1 MSIDWTSPNQ
11 EPRCLWHEARLYENP
26 QQLERAVGDF
36 IAGGAQAGEP
46 VLAVL
51 PPHTIERVL
60 GGLGELACHVRF
72 EDMEVVGA
80 NPNCLLELYQEWIEA
95 HDSRVRVLEEG
106 IWPDRSY
113 PEIVECLRHQALLN
127 DELGS
132 CPASILCLYD
142 AARLAPE
149 VLAGAELTHPSLM
162 NADGVRRSSSRYGV
176 PLEVYAGTHWPQ
188 EAAKPPVSKLAFD
201 GDLHALR
208 QSVAADPIVA
218 KLSAERRAD
227 LVFAVNEA
235 ATKTVEYGDGECTAR
250 IWHDGNGVVTE
261 VSSSA
266 VLERTAL
273 GRRRPAPESLRGR
286 GLWLVNQLCDLVEL
300 RIGRHGTSMRIHVR
314 DRFGLSEAG

>member
-1 MSIDWTSPNQ
+1 VSIDWTSPEQ
-11 EPRCLWHEARLYENP
+11 EPRPLWHEARLYENP
-26 QQLERAVGDF
+26 QQLERAIGDF
-36 IAGGAQAGEP
+36 IAGGAEAGEP

-60 GGLGELACHVRF
+60 GGLGELARCVRF
-72 EDMEVVGA
+72 EDMEVVGG
-80 NPNCLLELYQEWIEA
+80 NPSCLLELYQEWIEA
-95 HDSRVRVLEEG
+95 HHCRVRVLEEG

-113 PEIVECLRHQALLN
+113 AEMVECLRHQALLN
-127 DELGS
+127 NELGS

-142 AARLAPE
+142 AAHLAPE
-149 VLAGAELTHPSLM
+149 VLAGAELTHPSLI
-162 NADGVRRSSSRYGV
+162 NADGVRRSSSRYGG

-188 EAAKPPVSKLAFD
+188 EGAKPPVSKLVFD

-208 QSVAADPIVA
+208 RSVAADPIVA
-218 KLSAERRAD
+218 TLSAERRAD

-235 ATKTVEYGDGECTAR
+235 ATKTVTYGDGECTTR

-266 VLERTAL
+266 VLENAAL

-300 RIGRHGTSMRIHVR
+300 RSGRNGTSMRIHVR
-314 DRFGLSEAG
+314 DRFSLSEAG